1 MPTMDYKEKAKIW
14 MKKPNLDENRTKI
27 GENLIEDPYYKC
39 KDILLHCKILYSQL
53 RFTASMEKPA
63 YDGFYVKHYVSGAAN

>member
-1 MPTMDYKEKAKIW
+1 LNIHTT
-14 MKKPNLDENRTKI
+14 DE
-27 GENLIEDPYYKC
+27 C

-63 YDGFYVKHYVSGAAN
+63 YDGFYVKHCISGAAN